1 VVTVT
6 VAASRSSAFPLSD
19 MGVLVLGAIVIAALA
34 WLVLARVRRARQ
46 QPHA

>member
-19 MGVLVLGAIVIAALA
+19 MEVLVLGAIVIAALA

>member
-6 VAASRSSAFPLSD
+6 VAASRSSAFPLSE
-19 MGVLVLGAIVIAALA
+19 MEVLVVGAIVIAALA